1 MANFTNISITEQGKS
16 LIAQAQAEQKAMNF
30 TNLKTSATVFKKS
43 EMTTLTDIS
52 NPKQIIP
59 ISQVQFESPNRVTI
73 TCLLTNKT
81 LNEGYKLASY
91 GVFGKIEGT
100 ENETLIAVTSV
111 ASIDQTDYIGAS
123 DSMSG
128 LQVNLITVLLVSDLD
143 VINTVIV
150 NEGVSSEVFNRHV
163 NSQGK
168 DAVHGATSLPK
179 GGQIV
184 SRKED
189 GSAEINYPENPNG
202 TSIIN
207 KNALDEALANISVGA
222 DGVPQE
228 QIINSFK
235 LYKEYKKGDII
246 AINENGTTEDW
257 NIGNPNP
264 TETPTQPDTPS
275 GEDKKEESGGTES
288 GGTETP
294 SERVKVVTVGETIQV
309 GAAIYEA
316 QDDVYED
323 EGFTDIRTNPTKYPD
338 IWVFKRWALS

>member
-1 MANFTNISITEQGKS
+1 MADFSNVVITAQGKS
-16 LIAQAQAEQKAMNF
+16 LLAKVQAEKDILSF
-30 TNLKTSATVFKKS
+30 TIIKTSDVPYSKQGLYD
-43 EMTTLTDIS
+43 LTDIE
-52 NPKQIIP
+52 NPKQIKDINIVLYKTP
-59 ISQVQFESPNRVTI
+59 NNINIEST
-73 TCLLTNKT
+73 LTNEG
-81 LNEGYKLASY
+81 LIEGYNLACY
-91 GVFGKIEGT
+91 GIYAKSKKYTKEILFAAASVDNINKADWVSPSGSLNALTINLNT
-100 ENETLIAVTSV
+100 TLI
-111 ASIDQTDYIGAS
+111 IS
-123 DSMSG
+123 D
-128 LQVNLITVLLVSDLD
+128 VEVSE
-143 VINTVIV
+143 VIV
-150 NEGVSSEVFNRHV
+150 SNEGVSNATFNNHV
-163 NSQGK
+163 NMKGDNS
-168 DAVHGATSLPK
+168 VHGATPLPE
-179 GGQIV
+179 GGQIIA
-184 SRKED
+184 RKED
-189 GSAEINYPENPNG
+189 GSAEINYPENPNA

-207 KNALDEALANISVGA
+207 KSALDEALANISVGA

-294 SERVKVVTVGETIQV
+294 TERVKVVTVGETIQV

-323 EGFTDIRTNPTKYPD
+323 EGFTDIRTKPTKYPD